1 MKFLNFDK
9 VLCLSPH
16 PDDVEYGMLGSMCKY
31 KDTKFDILTT
41 SIGGNFDKTT
51 SVERFDESLQ
61 VVKHIDNVNSQLLDD
76 IDYLKNISED
86 ELINKIEAKYDMSQY
101 QAVFIPPEEDTH
113 QDHKKIS
120 EIGKSLTRK
129 HKCGIVDYKTPHTL
143 GHWVP
148 NFFVDLHH
156 QGERTEENGHSND
169 THLTFMAMTWYIK
182 LNRMKRFESQKNQP
196 YFSDDSIKSFHSN
209 YQCTRRGMN
218 LVEQFKI
225 IRGYN

>member
-1 MKFLNFDK
+1 MKFLNFNK

-31 KDTKFDILTT
+31 KDTKFDILTM
-41 SIGGNFDKTT
+41 SVGGNFDDTT
-51 SVERFDESLQ
+51 DVTRFDESLK
-61 VVKHIDNVNSQLLDD
+61 VVEHIDNVDSQLLDT

-86 ELINKIEAKYDMSQY
+86 EMISKIESKYDISEY
-101 QAVFIPPEEDTH
+101 DAIFIPPEEDTH
-113 QDHKKIS
+113 QDHKKVS
-120 EIGKSLTRK
+120 VIGKALTRK
-129 HKCGIVDYKTPHTL
+129 HKCGIIDYKTPHTL
-143 GHWVP
+143 DHWIP

-156 QGERTEENGHSND
+156 HEPRNSEDGHSEG
-169 THLTFMAMTWYIK
+169 THLLFLAATWYIK
-182 LNRMKRFESQKNQP
+182 LNRMKKFESQKKQP

-218 LVEQFKI
+218 NVEQFKI

>member
-41 SIGGNFDKTT
+41 SVGGNFDNT
-51 SVERFDESLQ
+51 SSRERFDESLA
-61 VVKHIDNVNSQLLDD
+61 VVEHIDNVNSELLDD

-120 EIGKSLTRK
+120 GIGKSLTRK
-129 HKCGIVDYKTPHTL
+129 HSCGIIDYKTPHTL
-143 GHWVP
+143 DHWTP
-148 NFFVDLHH
+148 NFFVDLQHFGDRN
-156 QGERTEENGHSND
+156 QEDGHSD
-169 THLTFMAMTWYIK
+169 ETHRTFMAMTWFIK
-182 LNRMKRFESQKNQP
+182 LNRMNMFESQKDKS
-196 YFSDDSIKSFHSN
+196 YFKQDSIKSFHSN
-209 YQCTRRGMN
+209 YGCSKRGMYN
-218 LVEQFKI
+218 VESFRI
-225 IRGYN
+225 ETAYV